1 MYSMLLMTFSSLEA
15 SMWKCLKEGS
25 AEREKHC
32 KFSIAFTSLEREK
45 ERVRGREKER
55 ERVREKIEGGGGL
68 VSVKR

>member
-1 MYSMLLMTFSSLEA
+1 
-15 SMWKCLKEGS
+15 MWKCLKEGS

-55 ERVREKIEGGGGL
+55 ERVREKIEGGGGGL